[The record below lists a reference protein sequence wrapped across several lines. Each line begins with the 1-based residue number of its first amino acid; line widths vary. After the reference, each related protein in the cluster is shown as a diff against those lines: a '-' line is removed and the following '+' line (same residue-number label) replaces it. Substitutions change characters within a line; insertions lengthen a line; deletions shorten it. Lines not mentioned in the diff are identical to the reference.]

1 MEKSKKKQFKD
12 TEIARIIRNSIYWYR
27 AFKRKN
33 KLEIEGWKRLNFILF
48 TISLTI
54 IVYVL
59 WTCFLV
65 KALLEI

>member
-12 TEIARIIRNSIYWYR
+12 TEIARIIRKNIYWYR

-33 KLEIEGWKRLNFILF
+33 RLEIEGWKRLNFILF
-48 TISLTI
+48 IISLTI
-54 IVYVL
+54 ITYVL

-65 KALLEI
+65 KALLEV

>member
-1 MEKSKKKQFKD
+1 MEKQKKKQFKD
-12 TEIARIIRNSIYWYR
+12 TETARIIRESIYWYR

-54 IVYVL
+54 LGYVL
-59 WTCFLV
+59 WTSFLI
-65 KALLEI
+65 KAFLEV

>member
-12 TEIARIIRNSIYWYR
+12 TETARIIRESIYWYR

-33 KLEIEGWKRLNFILF
+33 KLEIEGWKRMNFILF
-48 TISLTI
+48 TISLTV

-65 KALLEI
+65 KALLEV